1 MTLKEVRLT
10 RFIRSRGMAFILA
23 VLSAVL
29 AWRSSLSGTV
39 GVDKVNHGI
48 AFPSPQLW
56 MAPDRLSTGI
66 NILLLLLTAFM
77 MIWVNRRFNIL
88 RTLSVYFGGLFL
100 VMAVATPPATAFFT
114 GSVLLPI
121 LMLGAMS
128 LLLKSFNKPE
138 NTRQVLMAFVIT
150 GTGALFEYGFLFY
163 VPVLLIGLAQMR
175 IMNLRTLLAALMG
188 LMAPLWIVWG
198 FGLVPLD
205 FLSRLDFRF
214 RLPASLSEL
223 PGGYPYLASLLFTLA
238 LGVGLGLTNFIKIYA
253 YNARARA
260 CNGLLSVG
268 SLFTAVFAVA
278 DFMNSTFYI
287 LLLDCCVAF
296 QMGHYFRLYAQRR
309 AYVLA
314 IGLMVVYGGF
324 YIWSL

>member
-1 MTLKEVRLT
+1 MKYIKS
-10 RFIRSRGMAFILA
+10 FF
-23 VLSAVL
+23 LSAAAALFPAVSFAVPAKPGIVSAEQPDGSTIDVRITGDERGHTIFSADGYL
-29 AWRSSLSGTV
+29 LIANSDGYFYATQDAEGKTVNSGVRAVNADRRSPETVKFLSG
-39 GVDKVNHGI
+39 
-48 AFPSPQLW
+48 L
-56 MAPDRLSTGI
+56 DRES
-66 NILLLLLTAFM
+66 M
-77 MIWVNRRFNIL
+77 RR
-88 RTLSVYFGGLFL
+88 
-100 VMAVATPPATAFFT
+100 
-114 GSVLLPI
+114 
-121 LMLGAMS
+121 
-128 LLLKSFNKPE
+128 
-138 NTRQVLMAFVIT
+138 
-150 GTGALFEYGFLFY
+150 
-163 VPVLLIGLAQMR
+163 
-175 IMNLRTLLAALMG
+175 AA
-188 LMAPLWIVWG
+188 I
-198 FGLVPLD
+198 
-205 FLSRLDFRF
+205 SRLDFRF

-260 CNGLLSVG
+260 CNGLLSVV